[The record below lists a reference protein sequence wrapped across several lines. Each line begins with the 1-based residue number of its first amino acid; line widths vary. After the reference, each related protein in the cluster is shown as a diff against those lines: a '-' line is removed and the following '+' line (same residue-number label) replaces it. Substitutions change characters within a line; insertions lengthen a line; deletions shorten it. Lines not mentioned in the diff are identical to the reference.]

1 MVGEMR
7 DSETANIAVEASL
20 TGHLVLSTLH
30 TNTAAAAITRLKNLG
45 IPVYLIASSLNGV
58 VAQRLIRRV
67 CERCKE
73 SYLPSAE
80 ELAKVR
86 LRWKEPSIL
95 QFYRGK
101 GCQACNQTGY
111 KGRTGVFEVLKIDP
125 GIREIIDKDGGEEA
139 ILKAAGDTGM
149 RHMSEA
155 GIDKVNQGIT
165 GMDELFRVIYMREE
179 ETGPSCPNCGESLR
193 REFPN
198 CPYCGYALADTCPG
212 CGEGRNPGWQFCP
225 RCGKKFL

>member
-1 MVGEMR
+1 
-7 DSETANIAVEASL
+7 
-20 TGHLVLSTLH
+20 
-30 TNTAAAAITRLKNLG
+30 
-45 IPVYLIASSLNGV
+45 
-58 VAQRLIRRV
+58 VAQRLVRKV
-67 CERCKE
+67 CDRCKE
-73 SYLPSAE
+73 PFLPSAE

-101 GCQACNQTGY
+101 GCQACNHTGY
-111 KGRTGVFEVLKIDP
+111 RGRTGVFEVLRIDP
-125 GIREIIDKDGGEEA
+125 AIREIIDKDGGEEA
-139 ILKAAGDTGM
+139 ILKAAGDSGM
-149 RHMSEA
+149 RHMSDD

-165 GMDELFRVIYMREE
+165 GVDELLRVIYMREE
-179 ETGPSCPNCGESLR
+179 EAESSCPNCGESVR

-198 CPYCGYALADTCPG
+198 CPSCGYALADRCPG